1 MITLNVKKKKTK
13 DGERWEQEV
22 PSRTPE
28 GWEGGTSVWQMGAN
42 AKIHTYVE
50 GGDFTLKL
58 RYKSRQEVLSDVH
71 SRETNGDSCVISRFY
86 RQDEPRANPDQSQ
99 PPAQSWGE
107 GTGAS
112 QAPPVRSPLCWS
124 QLLGEL
130 SCFTMRKIRFFSPIN
145 SVSYTSEHR

>member
-1 MITLNVKKKKTK
+1 MADGSERK
-13 DGERWEQEV
+13 DTHICG
-22 PSRTPE
+22 
-28 GWEGGTSVWQMGAN
+28 
-42 AKIHTYVE
+42 